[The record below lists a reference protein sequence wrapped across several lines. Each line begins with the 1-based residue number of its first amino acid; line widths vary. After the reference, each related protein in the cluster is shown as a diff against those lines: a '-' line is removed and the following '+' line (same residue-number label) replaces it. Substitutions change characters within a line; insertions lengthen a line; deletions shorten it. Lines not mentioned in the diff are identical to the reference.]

1 MRLILSVLALALGC
15 ACVASGQSCPG
26 GSCPRPAYAPL
37 RAEPNYGAVMRS
49 TPTYAPTVTYQ
60 DGLAPANGG
69 FVPPW
74 FQTQAEYR
82 APVYYSAPVPVY
94 YQTVPSYNLPL
105 TPTRIYSAPRYSAP
119 VFYGM
124 AGCANGSCPR

>member
-1 MRLILSVLALALGC
+1 
-15 ACVASGQSCPG
+15 
-26 GSCPRPAYAPL
+26 
-37 RAEPNYGAVMRS
+37 
-49 TPTYAPTVTYQ
+49 VTYQ

-82 APVYYSAPVPVY
+82 APVPVY

-124 AGCANGSCPR
+124 ANCASGTCPR